1 MITITRDALTTFFR
15 GTLGAVTLGAYT
27 QFNNVIIMEQN
38 NKINEQKE
46 KINRLEREDELKEMR
61 ERLERSEKW
70 F

>member
-1 MITITRDALTTFFR
+1 MIDALTTFFR
-15 GTLGAVTLGAYT
+15 GTLGVVTLGAYT
-27 QFNNVIIMEQN
+27 QLYNYIIMEQN

-70 F
+70 FWNR